1 MTKNYVNFIVLSNN
15 LIERKNNLIVFIKVI
30 LGDAQNQNIFIKL
43 MKFTKTL

>member
-30 LGDAQNQNIFIKL
+30 LGDTQNQNIFIKL
-43 MKFTKTL
+43 MKFTKKL